1 VHTHSSVRDFAAA
14 LASGEPVPGGGG
26 AAALAGALGAALA
39 AMVCNFTIGR
49 KRYQAIEPEMRALLS
64 RADAI
69 RAELLDLVDADAE
82 AYGKVVEGQALPK
95 DSPEQVVERD
105 RHIQA
110 ALAESVRVPLRVAV
124 LAADAVALCEPIAER
139 GNQRLISDAGVAALL
154 ADAALRSAALNVRVN
169 LGNLRDEKLVSE
181 SRAAIARLLASAA
194 EVKPRVMA
202 LVEAKI
208 G

>member
-1 VHTHSSVRDFAAA
+1 MHTASSVRDFAAA

-26 AAALAGALGAALA
+26 GAALAGALGAALA
-39 AMVCNFTIGR
+39 AMVCNFTVGR
-49 KRYQAIEPEMRALLS
+49 KRYQAVEPEMRALLS

-95 DSPEQVVERD
+95 DTPEEVAERD
-105 RHIQA
+105 RRIQA

-169 LGNLRDEKLVSE
+169 LRDLRDEKLVSE

>member
-1 VHTHSSVRDFAAA
+1 MHTHSSVRDFAAA

>member
-1 VHTHSSVRDFAAA
+1 MHTASSVRDFAAA

-26 AAALAGALGAALA
+26 GAALAGALGAALA
-39 AMVCNFTIGR
+39 AMVCNFTVGR
-49 KRYQAIEPEMRALLS
+49 KRYQAVEPEMRALLS

-95 DSPEQVVERD
+95 DTPEQVAERD
-105 RHIQA
+105 RRIQA

-169 LGNLRDEKLVSE
+169 LRDLRDEKLVSE

>member
-95 DSPEQVVERD
+95 DSPEQVAERD

>member
-1 VHTHSSVRDFAAA
+1 MHTASSVRDFAAA

-26 AAALAGALGAALA
+26 GAALAGALGAALA
-39 AMVCNFTIGR
+39 AMVCNFTVGR
-49 KRYQAIEPEMRALLS
+49 RRYQAVEPEMRALLS

-95 DSPEQVVERD
+95 DTPEQVAERD
-105 RHIQA
+105 RRIQA

-169 LGNLRDEKLVSE
+169 LRDLRDEKLVSE

>member
-1 VHTHSSVRDFAAA
+1 VHTASSVRDFAAA

-26 AAALAGALGAALA
+26 GAALAGALGAALA
-39 AMVCNFTIGR
+39 AMVCNFTVGR
-49 KRYQAIEPEMRALLS
+49 KRYQAVEPEMRALLS

-95 DSPEQVVERD
+95 DTPEQVAERD
-105 RHIQA
+105 RRIQA

-169 LGNLRDEKLVSE
+169 LRDLRDEKLVSE